1 MSPGPWSK
9 HEGACCTAQ
18 VAPATSAKTWPSAPA
33 WPLVGHLPKL
43 ARAGFVELLRSS
55 WRDCGDRFELRLGPA
70 SLKFVV
76 HPDDVEAMLLTRRER
91 YLKGAA
97 YEQFRRLV
105 GEGLVT
111 SEGELWRTQRRL
123 IQPSFTRDTL
133 TKLGAGMVAQTDAML
148 DRWHNPGL
156 DAARSSARIGRGEPF
171 DVHAELMRLTL
182 EIIGEALFGLAFGAD
197 RAAVSTA
204 AFTDAMEVI
213 AGRITQIAVPP
224 RWLPTPGNRRLEHAI
239 ADLDRVVAAIIDTRR
254 KSGDDAK
261 DDLLGALL
269 RARDADGQ
277 PIPEQQLR
285 DEVITMFLA
294 GHETT
299 AVALTWA
306 LWLLSQHPEVL
317 ERCVAEVDA
326 VLGDR
331 PPTAADLPAL
341 AYLGQTFHESMRVI
355 PPVWSGARDCV
366 TADELGGLPV
376 EPGDRVI
383 NVILLTHMHPEF
395 WDAPARFDPD
405 RFAPAAA
412 AKRHK
417 FAYMPFSEGP
427 RKCVGIHFATMEAQL
442 VLARLLQR
450 GRFEVLAGFEPV
462 MDYQLTTRPKAG
474 LLGRWVGR

>member
-1 MSPGPWSK
+1 
-9 HEGACCTAQ
+9 
-18 VAPATSAKTWPSAPA
+18 VAPANSARTWPSAPA
-33 WPLVGHLPKL
+33 WPVVGHLPEL
-43 ARAGFVELLRSS
+43 ARTGFVELLRSS
-55 WRDCGDRFELRLGPA
+55 WGRCGDRFELRLGPA
-70 SLKFVV
+70 TLKFVV

-111 SEGELWRTQRRL
+111 AEGELWRTQRRL
-123 IQPSFTRDTL
+123 IQPSFTRETL
-133 TKLGAGMVAQTDAML
+133 TTLGAGMVGQTDAML
-148 DRWHNPGL
+148 DRW
-156 DAARSSARIGRGEPF
+156 RSSPIAQAELF

-182 EIIGEALFGLAFGAD
+182 EIIGEALFGLQFGAD

-213 AGRITQIAVPP
+213 AGRITQVAVPP
-224 RWLPTPGNRRLEHAI
+224 RWLPTPGNRRLERAI
-239 ADLDRVVAAIIDTRR
+239 ADLDRVVAAIIDGRR
-254 KSGDDAK
+254 RSGEDR

-269 RARDADGQ
+269 RARDGDGQ
-277 PIPEQQLR
+277 AIPEKQLR

-306 LWLLSQHPEVL
+306 LWLLAGHPEVL

-355 PPVWSGARDCV
+355 PPVWSGARDCM

-383 NVILLTHMHPEF
+383 NLILFTHMHPEF
-395 WDAPARFDPD
+395 WDAPERFDPE

-450 GRFEVLAGFEPV
+450 GRFAVLAGFAPV